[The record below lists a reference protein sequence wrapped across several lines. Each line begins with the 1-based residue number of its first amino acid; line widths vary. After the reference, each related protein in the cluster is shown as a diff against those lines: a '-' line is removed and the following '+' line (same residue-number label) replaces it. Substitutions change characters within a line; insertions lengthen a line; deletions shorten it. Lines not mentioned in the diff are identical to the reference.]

1 MIAIILVALMFQFV
15 AGFIEENALRN
26 TPHVGV
32 IDIQGTIA
40 DAQEGSADNLAKA
53 LSKAYENKQLKATIQ
68 QQQEQ
73 VRQLKDG
80 KMVQQIATG
89 LKANLRDDSTVE
101 LKKKIGLMI
110 REIDQCIATINT

>member
-1 MIAIILVALMFQFV
+1 MADLLQKTKLLEDNIKKLLAL
-15 AGFIEENALRN
+15 
-26 TPHVGV
+26 H
-32 IDIQGTIA
+32 QG
-40 DAQEGSADNLAKA
+40 QKAKIH
-53 LSKAYENKQLKATIQ
+53 LLETENKQLKATIQ